1 MSVGDFMK
9 LRKEYTC
16 PLELIQ
22 DMLKGKW
29 KCIIIWRLR
38 LGATSPSTLKRDI
51 SGITEKML
59 QEHLKE
65 LIDVK
70 IIDKIVY
77 DTYPLK
83 TEYFLTDRGNEI
95 LKALT
100 IFQQVG
106 IDYMLELG
114 QEEILKQ
121 KGLI

>member
-1 MSVGDFMK
+1 MK

-22 DMLKGKW
+22 DMLKGNW

>member
-51 SGITEKML
+51 SILTK
-59 QEHLKE
+59 KC
-65 LIDVK
+65 V
-70 IIDKIVY
+70 IV
-77 DTYPLK
+77 
-83 TEYFLTDRGNEI
+83 I
-95 LKALT
+95 LSIMIYT
-100 IFQQVG
+100 IFV
-106 IDYMLELG
+106 DN
-114 QEEILKQ
+114 
-121 KGLI
+121 

>member
-1 MSVGDFMK
+1 MK

-38 LGATSPSTLKRDI
+38 LGKTSPSTLRRDI
-51 SGITEKML
+51 TGITEKML
-59 QEHLKE
+59 QEQLKE

-70 IIDKIVY
+70 IIDKI
-77 DTYPLK
+77 TYNTLPLK
-83 TEYFLTDRGNEI
+83 TEYFLTERGKKV

-100 IFQQVG
+100 IYQEIG
-106 IDYMLELG
+106 IEYMIELG
-114 QEEILKQ
+114 QENLLKE
-121 KGLI
+121 KGII